1 MFFVREKIDLCYDK
15 VFYISD
21 IGTRAE
27 FNEGIY
33 ILIGEVF
40 FCVVVCMNMVLG
52 YDKMFM
58 LLLLVLSPVHAVL

>member
-40 FCVVVCMNMVLG
+40 FCVVMHEYGSWL
-52 YDKMFM
+52 
-58 LLLLVLSPVHAVL
+58 